1 MKELEREIL
10 IIGAG
15 PAGISA
21 AIEAAKAGAKV
32 TVADEHDTIGGQLY
46 KQIHKFFGAAD
57 NHAGMRGFEIARKLE
72 QEAKELGVEFW
83 LSTVAYGIFKEGVGI
98 VRDGDNFIVK
108 AKKVIVAAGGIENTT
123 AFPGS
128 TLPGVMLAGAAQT
141 MTNIHRVLPS
151 KRMVVVGSGNVGLI
165 VAYQMLQAGAEVLAV
180 VERDDHIGGYGV
192 HAERL
197 RTAGVP
203 IFTDTVIKCASGKT
217 SVEGVTTVKLDG
229 NGAEIAGSE
238 QEFNTDTVIM
248 AVGMAPL
255 TELLWN
261 IGCRFEFIGEL
272 GGYVPLHNEFM
283 QTSVDGIY
291 AAGDITGVE
300 EASVAM
306 EEGSIAGIAAAAA
319 CGCIDADKCKELCAS
334 HIDALAVLESGE
346 YDGERSAA
354 RVRKLKLY
362 KAAEK

>member
-72 QEAKELGVEFW
+72 QEAKEIGVEFW
-83 LSTVAYGIFKEGVGI
+83 LNTVAYGIFKEGVGI

-141 MTNIHRVLPS
+141 MTNIHRVLPG

-192 HAERL
+192 HAEKI

-203 IFTDTVIKCASGKT
+203 ILTDT
-217 SVEGVTTVKLDG
+217 
-229 NGAEIAGSE
+229 IA
-238 QEFNTDTVIM
+238 
-248 AVGMAPL
+248 
-255 TELLWN
+255 
-261 IGCRFEFIGEL
+261 R
-272 GGYVPLHNEFM
+272 
-283 QTSVDGIY
+283 
-291 AAGDITGVE
+291 
-300 EASVAM
+300 
-306 EEGSIAGIAAAAA
+306 
-319 CGCIDADKCKELCAS
+319 
-334 HIDALAVLESGE
+334 
-346 YDGERSAA
+346 R
-354 RVRKLKLY
+354 
-362 KAAEK
+362 

>member
-72 QEAKELGVEFW
+72 QEAKELGVELW
-83 LSTVAYGIFKEGVGI
+83 LNTVAYGIFKEGVGI

-141 MTNIHRVLPS
+141 MTNIHRVLPG

-192 HAERL
+192 HAEKI

-203 IFTDTVIKCASGKT
+203 ILTDTIIKCASGKT
-217 SVEGVTTVKLDG
+217 SVEGVTTVKLGAD
-229 NGAEIAGSE
+229 GAEIAGSE
-238 QEFNTDTVIM
+238 QEFNADTVIM

-272 GGYVPLHNEFM
+272 GGYVPVHNEFM

-306 EEGSIAGIAAAAA
+306 EEGCIAGIAAASA
-319 CGCIDADKCKELCAS
+319 CGHISAEECSARCAS

-354 RVRKLKLY
+354 RAKKLELY
-362 KAAEK
+362 KASEK

>member
-83 LSTVAYGIFKEGVGI
+83 LNTVAYGIFKEGVGI

-128 TLPGVMLAGAAQT
+128 TLPGVMLAGAAQN
-141 MTNIHRVLPS
+141 MTNIHRVLPG

-192 HAERL
+192 HAEKI

-203 IFTDTVIKCASGKT
+203 ILTDTIIKCASGKT
-217 SVEGVTTVKLDG
+217 SVEGVTTVKLGSD
-229 NGAEIAGSE
+229 GAEIAGSRRYAVFI
-238 QEFNTDTVIM
+238 QIAVIK
-248 AVGMAPL
+248 P
-255 TELLWN
+255 
-261 IGCRFEFIGEL
+261 
-272 GGYVPLHNEFM
+272 GGKAIP
-283 QTSVDGIY
+283 Y
-291 AAGDITGVE
+291 AAALFHRRFRRIPAVEVADERNALSVRRPDCKSVHFYLVHISAAEQQPRLLRAAGVE
-300 EASVAM
+300 KKNIVCRN
-306 EEGSIAGIAAAAA
+306 IFIYKLR
-319 CGCIDADKCKELCAS
+319 IV
-334 HIDALAVLESGE
+334 HISTPN
-346 YDGERSAA
+346 
-354 RVRKLKLY
+354 K
-362 KAAEK
+362 

>member
-1 MKELEREIL
+1 MFDYIRAVCAVPNLSVGDPALNTEKILEKMQEAAAKDADLAVFPELCLTGYTCGDLFFQTQLLECVKKCLVRLAEESRRYDFAVL
-10 IIGAG
+10 IGA
-15 PAGISA
+15 PLA
-21 AIEAAKAGAKV
+21 
-32 TVADEHDTIGGQLY
+32 IGGQLY

-83 LSTVAYGIFKEGVGI
+83 LNTVAYGIFKEGVGI

-141 MTNIHRVLPS
+141 MTNIHRVLPG

-192 HAERL
+192 HAEKI

-203 IFTDTVIKCASGKT
+203 ILTDT
-217 SVEGVTTVKLDG
+217 
-229 NGAEIAGSE
+229 IA
-238 QEFNTDTVIM
+238 
-248 AVGMAPL
+248 
-255 TELLWN
+255 
-261 IGCRFEFIGEL
+261 R
-272 GGYVPLHNEFM
+272 
-283 QTSVDGIY
+283 
-291 AAGDITGVE
+291 
-300 EASVAM
+300 
-306 EEGSIAGIAAAAA
+306 
-319 CGCIDADKCKELCAS
+319 
-334 HIDALAVLESGE
+334 
-346 YDGERSAA
+346 R
-354 RVRKLKLY
+354 
-362 KAAEK
+362 

>member
-15 PAGISA
+15 PAGLSA

-141 MTNIHRVLPS
+141 MTNIHRVLPG
-151 KRMVVVGSGNVGLI
+151 KRMVVVGSGKVGLI
-165 VAYQMLQAGAEVLAV
+165 VA
-180 VERDDHIGGYGV
+180 
-192 HAERL
+192 
-197 RTAGVP
+197 
-203 IFTDTVIKCASGKT
+203 
-217 SVEGVTTVKLDG
+217 
-229 NGAEIAGSE
+229 
-238 QEFNTDTVIM
+238 
-248 AVGMAPL
+248 
-255 TELLWN
+255 
-261 IGCRFEFIGEL
+261 
-272 GGYVPLHNEFM
+272 
-283 QTSVDGIY
+283 
-291 AAGDITGVE
+291 
-300 EASVAM
+300 
-306 EEGSIAGIAAAAA
+306 
-319 CGCIDADKCKELCAS
+319 
-334 HIDALAVLESGE
+334 
-346 YDGERSAA
+346 
-354 RVRKLKLY
+354 
-362 KAAEK
+362 

>member
-1 MKELEREIL
+1 M
-10 IIGAG
+10 
-15 PAGISA
+15 PP
-21 AIEAAKAGAKV
+21 
-32 TVADEHDTIGGQLY
+32 
-46 KQIHKFFGAAD
+46 
-57 NHAGMRGFEIARKLE
+57 KLE

-83 LSTVAYGIFKEGVGI
+83 LSTVAYGIFKEGVGV

-141 MTNIHRVLPS
+141 MANIHRVLPG

-238 QEFNTDTVIM
+238 QEYTADTVIM

-346 YDGERSAA
+346 YDGARSAA
-354 RVRKLKLY
+354 RAKKLELY
-362 KAAEK
+362 KASEK

>member
-15 PAGISA
+15 PAGLSA

-141 MTNIHRVLPS
+141 MANIHRVLPG

-203 IFTDTVIKCASGKT
+203 ISQIQLLNVHPARPPLRALPPSSLTVTVPRSPEASR
-217 SVEGVTTVKLDG
+217 
-229 NGAEIAGSE
+229 
-238 QEFNTDTVIM
+238 NTRPI
-248 AVGMAPL
+248 L
-255 TELLWN
+255 LLWLSVWLRSPSFC
-261 IGCRFEFIGEL
+261 G
-272 GGYVPLHNEFM
+272 
-283 QTSVDGIY
+283 TS
-291 AAGDITGVE
+291 
-300 EASVAM
+300 
-306 EEGSIAGIAAAAA
+306 AAA
-319 CGCIDADKCKELCAS
+319 LNS
-334 HIDALAVLESGE
+334 
-346 YDGERSAA
+346 
-354 RVRKLKLY
+354 
-362 KAAEK
+362 

>member
-15 PAGISA
+15 PAGLSA

-83 LSTVAYGIFKEGVGI
+83 LNTVAYGIFKEGVGI

-128 TLPGVMLAGAAQT
+128 TLPGVMLSGAAQT
-141 MTNIHRVLPS
+141 MTNIHRVLPG

-192 HAERL
+192 HAEKI

-203 IFTDTVIKCASGKT
+203 ILTDT
-217 SVEGVTTVKLDG
+217 
-229 NGAEIAGSE
+229 IA
-238 QEFNTDTVIM
+238 
-248 AVGMAPL
+248 
-255 TELLWN
+255 
-261 IGCRFEFIGEL
+261 R
-272 GGYVPLHNEFM
+272 
-283 QTSVDGIY
+283 
-291 AAGDITGVE
+291 
-300 EASVAM
+300 
-306 EEGSIAGIAAAAA
+306 
-319 CGCIDADKCKELCAS
+319 
-334 HIDALAVLESGE
+334 
-346 YDGERSAA
+346 R
-354 RVRKLKLY
+354 
-362 KAAEK
+362 

>member
-1 MKELEREIL
+1 
-10 IIGAG
+10 
-15 PAGISA
+15 
-21 AIEAAKAGAKV
+21 
-32 TVADEHDTIGGQLY
+32 
-46 KQIHKFFGAAD
+46 
-57 NHAGMRGFEIARKLE
+57 
-72 QEAKELGVEFW
+72 
-83 LSTVAYGIFKEGVGI
+83 
-98 VRDGDNFIVK
+98 
-108 AKKVIVAAGGIENTT
+108 
-123 AFPGS
+123 
-128 TLPGVMLAGAAQT
+128 
-141 MTNIHRVLPS
+141 
-151 KRMVVVGSGNVGLI
+151 
-165 VAYQMLQAGAEVLAV
+165 MLQAGAEVLAV

-238 QEFNTDTVIM
+238 QKYTADTVIM

-306 EEGSIAGIAAAAA
+306 EQGSIAGIAAASA
-319 CGCIDADKCKELCAS
+319 CGHISAEECSARCAS

-346 YDGERSAA
+346 YDGARSAA
-354 RVRKLKLY
+354 RAKKLELY
-362 KAAEK
+362 KASEK

>member
-15 PAGISA
+15 PAGLSA
-21 AIEAAKAGAKV
+21 AIEAAKAGANV

-141 MTNIHRVLPS
+141 MANIHRVLPG

-180 VERDDHIGGYGV
+180 VERDDRIGGYGV

-203 IFTDTVIKCASGKT
+203 IFTDTVIKCASGKN
-217 SVEGVTTVKLDG
+217 SVEGVTTVKLDE

-238 QEFNTDTVIM
+238 QEFNADTVIM

-272 GGYVPLHNEFM
+272 GGYVPVHNEFM

-306 EEGSIAGIAAAAA
+306 EEGCIAGIAAASA
-319 CGCIDADKCKELCAS
+319 CGHISAEECSARCAS

-346 YDGERSAA
+346 YDGARSAA
-354 RVRKLKLY
+354 RAKKLELY
-362 KAAEK
+362 KASEK

>member
-83 LSTVAYGIFKEGVGI
+83 LNTVAYGIFKEGVGI

-141 MTNIHRVLPS
+141 MTNIHRVLPG

-192 HAERL
+192 HAEKI

-203 IFTDTVIKCASGKT
+203 ILTDTIIKCASGKT
-217 SVEGVTTVKLDG
+217 SVEGVTTVKLGAD
-229 NGAEIAGSE
+229 GAEIAGSE
-238 QEFNTDTVIM
+238 QILDAEIVLIAAGFLGSQKYITDAFGVELNERTNVKT
-248 AVGMAPL
+248 AP
-255 TELLWN
+255 
-261 IGCRFEFIGEL
+261 GK
-272 GGYVPLHNEFM
+272 Y
-283 QTSVDGIY
+283 QTSVENVFVTGDMHRGQSLVVWAIREGRE
-291 AAGDITGVE
+291 AA
-300 EASVAM
+300 
-306 EEGSIAGIAAAAA
+306 
-319 CGCIDADKCKELCAS
+319 
-334 HIDALAVLESGE
+334 HAVDESLMG
-346 YDGERSAA
+346 YSNL
-354 RVRKLKLY
+354 VIQ
-362 KAAEK
+362 

>member
-15 PAGISA
+15 PAGLSA

-141 MTNIHRVLPS
+141 MANIHRVLPG

-217 SVEGVTTVKLDG
+217 SVVKQ
-229 NGAEIAGSE
+229 IAGELVVDEKDVVEMNRRLGGDSSLNVTVGDE
-238 QEFNTDTVIM
+238 EDEREKIDMLVDKRQNLEAALACKQEAAQKHRMLQKCLSRLPEREAYIIRHRM
-248 AVGMAPL
+248 L
-255 TELLWN
+255 TETPQTLEE
-261 IGCRFEFIGEL
+261 IGARFEVSRERVRQIEKKAFEHL
-272 GGYVPLHNEFM
+272 SALVKE
-283 QTSVDGIY
+283 
-291 AAGDITGVE
+291 
-300 EASVAM
+300 
-306 EEGSIAGIAAAAA
+306 AAA
-319 CGCIDADKCKELCAS
+319 ET
-334 HIDALAVLESGE
+334 
-346 YDGERSAA
+346 
-354 RVRKLKLY
+354 
-362 KAAEK
+362 AETV